1 MEGLV
6 IALTR
11 QVQALH
17 ARHGIEVELKLC
29 EEPDAPY
36 PVKEALYRIAQEA
49 LQNAVRNARPTR
61 LEVRLEYLSDGLSLK
76 VRDNGLGFNPQTE
89 FPGHLG
95 LRSMHELAFSVGGT
109 LEITS
114 EIDYGS
120 QVVVRVPLH

>member
-11 QVQALH
+11 QVQALR

-49 LQNAVRNARPTR
+49 LQNAIKHARPTR
-61 LEVRLEYLSDGLSLK
+61 LEVRLEYLPDGLSSKCATTVWVSTSKLNFQATWDCAQCTN
-76 VRDNGLGFNPQTE
+76 V
-89 FPGHLG
+89 HLVSG
-95 LRSMHELAFSVGGT
+95 ARW
-109 LEITS
+109 
-114 EIDYGS
+114 
-120 QVVVRVPLH
+120 R